1 MSLVLFRNFNSI
13 EGFFWGES
21 RVGELEF
28 EVCSVR
34 FYMLYIL
41 LDTRLNIKYGATST
55 TSCSLLFNDIGRE
68 MFLFILTLYLIF
80 FISMACNC
88 HVMLDTSYVMVS
100 NPFQMYIYTV
110 VVCNFITTFSFICA
124 I

>member
-1 MSLVLFRNFNSI
+1 MSLVVFRNFNSI

-28 EVCSVR
+28 EVCAMR

-41 LDTRLNIKYGATST
+41 VDTHLNIKYGATST

-68 MFLFILTLYLIF
+68 MFLFILTVLLIF
-80 FISMACNC
+80 FISMAYSLQCNVG
-88 HVMLDTSYVMVS
+88 HKLFNGVEPFLDVYLHS
-100 NPFQMYIYTV
+100 
-110 VVCNFITTFSFICA
+110 CCL
-124 I
+124 